1 MKSHFITERSL
12 EKIPTLKAQSA
23 VYNSLVGNHKISTIG
38 GILVD
43 KYKFKYGLGT
53 CHGLKRQFVDNPSEF
68 MDDRDDEIKI
78 HKDDTLLGKIKAI
91 LFTDEIDIALVRI
104 DGRRKMDNFLL
115 DNSTIGNPTKIYTPS
130 VSDEKKLK
138 IVLFSDI
145 QGEKDV
151 EGVLIDSKTSVVFDF
166 TADGKV
172 QKTINNLIAISTDV
186 INGKSLTHDGDS
198 GTWVRTKETNE
209 VIGVVIGAKEDK
221 TYVMK
226 METILKA
233 CETELKINLN
243 ILINDNDEKVNN

>member
-1 MKSHFITERSL
+1 MKTRLISELSTE
-12 EKIPTLKAQSA
+12 KMPTLKAQSA

-38 GILVD
+38 GIVVD
-43 KYKFKYGLGT
+43 KFKFKYGLGT
-53 CHGLKRQFVDNPSEF
+53 CHGLKRQFVDNQTEF
-68 MDDRDDEIKI
+68 LDDRDDEIKI
-78 HKDDTLLGKIKAI
+78 KKDDTLFGKIKAI
-91 LFTDEIDIALVRI
+91 LFTEEIDIALVRI
-104 DGRRKMDNFLL
+104 DGRRKMENFLL

-151 EGVLIDSKTSVVFDF
+151 EGVLIESKTSVVFDF

-172 QKTINNLIAISTDV
+172 QKTINNLISISTEV
-186 INGKSLTHDGDS
+186 LNGKSLTLDGDS
-198 GTWVRTKETNE
+198 GTWVRTKDENE
-209 VIGVVIGAKEDK
+209 VIGMVIGAKDDK

-226 METILKA
+226 MDTILKA

-243 ILINDNDEKVNN
+243 ILIIENDEKIND

>member
-1 MKSHFITERSL
+1 MKTRFIAEPSI

-23 VYNSLVGNHKISTIG
+23 VYNSLVGKEKVSTIG

-43 KYKFKYGLGT
+43 KFKFKYGLGT
-53 CHGLKRQFVDNPSEF
+53 CHGLKRQFVDNQTEF
-68 MDDRDDEIKI
+68 LDDRDDEIKI
-78 HKDDTLLGKIKAI
+78 HKDDTLLGKIKAV
-91 LFTDEIDIALVRI
+91 LFTDEVDIALVRI
-104 DGRRKMDNFLL
+104 DGRRKMDNFIL

-151 EGVLIDSKTSVVFDF
+151 EGVLIESKTSVVFDF

-172 QKTINNLIAISTDV
+172 QKTINNLMSISTDAL
-186 INGKSLTHDGDS
+186 NGKSLTLDGDS

-209 VIGVVIGAKEDK
+209 LIGMVIGAKDDK
-221 TYVMK
+221 TYLMK
-226 METILKA
+226 MENILKA

-243 ILINDNDEKVNN
+243 ILIIENDEKINN

>member
-1 MKSHFITERSL
+1 MKTRLISELPI
-12 EKIPTLKAQSA
+12 EKMPTLKAQSA

-43 KYKFKYGLGT
+43 KFKFKYGLGT
-53 CHGLKRQFVDNPSEF
+53 CHGLKRQFVDNQSEF
-68 MDDRDDEIKI
+68 IDDRDDEIKI
-78 HKDDTLLGKIKAI
+78 HKGDTILGKIKAI

-104 DGRRKMDNFLL
+104 DGRRKMENFIL

-145 QGEKDV
+145 QGEKDL
-151 EGVLIDSKTSVVFDF
+151 EGILIESKASVVFDF
-166 TADGKV
+166 AADGKV
-172 QKTINNLIAISTDV
+172 QKTINNLISISTDV
-186 INGKSLTHDGDS
+186 LNGKSLTLDGDS
-198 GTWVRTKETNE
+198 GTWVRTKDTNE
-209 VIGVVIGAKEDK
+209 VIGMVIGAKDDK

-226 METILKA
+226 MDTILKA

-243 ILINDNDEKVNN
+243 ILIIENDEKINN